1 MGKCAI
7 IRFAACAAVT
17 VAAGATLS
25 AVELTHRWSFNGDYS
40 DSVGGADAA
49 KCGTYVSLYGGK
61 VHMGYGECSH
71 GTGYVNLGKNILD
84 TTSATI
90 ELWARHDGV
99 KSWSRVFDY
108 GADSANNVFLSWTF
122 GTTLS
127 KNQVGSKV
135 KGAESKIGYQEPYEI
150 GRDYHIAATFEKQ
163 GVDVTLVKWQRRD
176 AATGE
181 LLTSGSLTMKGGIGS
196 FVDPVLYLGHS
207 QYESD
212 KDALAAYDEVRLWRG
227 VLTDEQLA
235 ASAAAGPDAAI
246 TVDSEG
252 VRFTAPAEPEPPAQ
266 RAAVPNGGFR
276 LMTYN
281 IRYCYDEV
289 STIVPERTAARI
301 IAENPDF
308 CCVNEVRD
316 SESHPEAT
324 LLAKLTGMHKTFG
337 GSDSRSNGNLL
348 LSKEKPISS
357 ETVFLKMAPSPVGWG
372 DRYCVITEFKD
383 FCVAVTHLDT
393 TRDGPSADV
402 QASNAVA
409 IATIRDTFVKYT
421 KPVFLCGDWN
431 TRPEWENMA
440 RFNEFLDVISP
451 TNGVRTYHGQ
461 KASGGSVIDYI
472 SVDQGHKDDF
482 YVANAF
488 VVEDIVTSDHNPV
501 IAELYRKPS
510 ASERSWVDERAI
522 TSGLTGTWSKPI
534 VYDRQAMKAELSGE
548 NMFTPST
555 PSDGERVTMT
565 VTAAFDA
572 IPLEYDAPGNAAQ
585 GAIWLGTNGCFQVW
599 AKAGNG
605 EQGTGNGWID
615 VAADGVMPATGVDY
629 TFRVIFDYT
638 SKTYSVDVKTGLTG
652 FARLKEKNPV
662 NPESPVQNFPLAT
675 TVTSISKVRFM
686 GDGVFTSLLG
696 EDVAVTGFSAA
707 ETVVLKENAS
717 VVLDAAKAK
726 WLNSCAGGKAAV
738 GSAAAGLSAREFAD
752 AYLLNL
758 DITEADRSYAFEI
771 TGVDVGAETVT
782 VGVKLTRNGHIAQSI
797 NGTLKFYGA
806 ATLDAFKNPALQ
818 PISSATVSDNDFSD
832 GDTATAAFPKVDG
845 SAVNTFF
852 KAKIEER

>member
-1 MGKCAI
+1 MNKDKI
-7 IRFAACAAVT
+7 IRIAACAAVAL
-17 VAAGATLS
+17 AAGATIS
-25 AVELTHRWSFNGDYS
+25 AAELKHRWSFNGDWS
-40 DSVGGADAA
+40 DSAGGADAV
-49 KCGTYVSLYGGK
+49 KCGTYVSLYGGR
-61 VHMGYGECSH
+61 VHMGYGNCNW
-71 GTGYVNLGKNILD
+71 GTGYVDLGTNMLD
-84 TTSATI
+84 TAAATLEI
-90 ELWARHDGV
+90 WARHDGV
-99 KSWSRVFDY
+99 KSWSRIFDY

-135 KGAESKIGYQEPYEI
+135 KWAESKIDYQEPYEI

-163 GVDVTLVKWQRRD
+163 GVDVTLVKWRRHD
-176 AATGE
+176 ATTGE
-181 LLTSGSLTMKGGIGS
+181 LLMSGSLTMKGGIGS

-246 TVDSEG
+246 TADSEG

-308 CCVNEVRD
+308 CCINEVRD

-337 GSDSRSNGNLL
+337 GNDSRSNGNLL

-393 TRDGPSADV
+393 TREGPSADV

-440 RFNEFLDVISP
+440 RFNEFLNVISP

-510 ASERSWVDERAI
+510 ASELSWVDERAI
-522 TSGLTGTWSKPI
+522 TSGRTGTWSKPI

-555 PSDGERVTMT
+555 PSDGERVTLTTT
-565 VTAAFDA
+565 VAFDA
-572 IPLEYDAPGNAAQ
+572 VPIEESVLKDGEQ
-585 GAIWLGTNGCFQVW
+585 GAIWLGVNGCFQVW
-599 AKAGNG
+599 TKTGNG
-605 EQGTGNGWID
+605 EQGTGNGWVD
-615 VAADGVMPATGVDY
+615 VAADGVTPATGVDY

-818 PISSATVSDNDFSD
+818 PISSATVSDSDFSE

>member
-1 MGKCAI
+1 M
-7 IRFAACAAVT
+7 
-17 VAAGATLS
+17 
-25 AVELTHRWSFNGDYS
+25 
-40 DSVGGADAA
+40 
-49 KCGTYVSLYGGK
+49 
-61 VHMGYGECSH
+61 
-71 GTGYVNLGKNILD
+71 
-84 TTSATI
+84 
-90 ELWARHDGV
+90 
-99 KSWSRVFDY
+99 
-108 GADSANNVFLSWTF
+108 FLSWTF

-135 KGAESKIGYQEPYEI
+135 KGAESKIDYQEPYEI

-181 LLTSGSLTMKGGIGS
+181 LLMSGSLTMKGGIGS

-246 TVDSEG
+246 TVDAEG

-337 GSDSRSNGNLL
+337 GNDSRSNGNLI

-393 TRDGPSADV
+393 TREGPSADV

-555 PSDGERVTMT
+555 PSDGERVTLTTT
-565 VTAAFDA
+565 VAFDA
-572 IPLEYDAPGNAAQ
+572 VPTEESVLKDGEQ
-585 GAIWLGTNGCFQVW
+585 GAIWLGVNGCFQVW
-599 AKAGNG
+599 TRLRQGSGGQAG
-605 EQGTGNGWID
+605 WFD
-615 VAADGVMPATGVDY
+615 VEADGVTPATGVDY
-629 TFRVIFDYT
+629 TFRIIFDYT

-818 PISSATVSDNDFSD
+818 PISSATVSDNDFSE